1 MAVKSKPLSLIF
13 KTLKWLVVFFG
24 CISIIMIILSFTTAP
39 FWGYYWLG
47 TSECSNEI
55 KPDYI
60 IVMGGSAIPG
70 KSGLMRTYYA
80 AAVANRYPEASIIIS
95 LPGETDDSSSSVNL
109 MKRELEIRNVSSERI
124 SLETNGKNTRY
135 QALEVIKMISST
147 TESVILVTSP
157 EHMRR
162 AILTFRKAGFK
173 SISGIPAFE
182 QTIDFDLVFNDKD
195 LGGRNKFIPQIGHN
209 TQLRYQFWIHLEY
222 EILII
227 REIVALGFY
236 HLKGWI

>member
-1 MAVKSKPLSLIF
+1 MTKKARSWSIF
-13 KTLKWLVVFFG
+13 LKVAKGLVFFCG
-24 CISIIMIILSFTTAP
+24 IISIIMIILSFTSAP

-47 TSECSNEI
+47 TSACDEENNPE
-55 KPDYI
+55 YI
-60 IVMGGSAIPG
+60 VVMGGSAIPG

-80 AAVANRYPEASIIIS
+80 ALAARKFPDAKIIIS
-95 LPGETDDSSSSVNL
+95 LPGEPADSSSSVNL
-109 MKRELEIRNVSSERI
+109 MKEELEIRGLSSARI
-124 SLETNGKNTRY
+124 SLETKGKNTRF
-135 QALEVIKMISST
+135 QALEILKLVGSAN
-147 TESVILVTSP
+147 EHVILVTSP

-173 SISGIPAFE
+173 NISGLPAFE
-182 QTIDFDLVFNDKD
+182 QSVDFDLAFDD
-195 LGGRNKFIPQIGHN
+195 RELGGRNRFVPDIGHN

-236 HLKGWI
+236 NLKGWI

>member
-1 MAVKSKPLSLIF
+1 
-13 KTLKWLVVFFG
+13 
-24 CISIIMIILSFTTAP
+24 
-39 FWGYYWLG
+39 
-47 TSECSNEI
+47 
-55 KPDYI
+55 
-60 IVMGGSAIPG
+60 
-70 KSGLMRTYYA
+70 
-80 AAVANRYPEASIIIS
+80 
-95 LPGETDDSSSSVNL
+95 

-147 TESVILVTSP
+147 KEPVILVTSP

-173 SISGIPAFE
+173 NISGIPAFE

-195 LGGRNKFIPQIGHN
+195 LGGRNKFIPEIGHN

>member
-1 MAVKSKPLSLIF
+1 MAVKSKSLLLIF
-13 KTLKWLVVFFG
+13 KTLKWLVIFFG

-47 TSECSNEI
+47 TSECKEEI
-55 KPDYI
+55 QPEYI
-60 IVMGGSAIPG
+60 VVMGGSAIPG

-80 AAVANRYPEASIIIS
+80 AAVANRYPEARIIIS

-173 SISGIPAFE
+173 NISGIPAFE

-195 LGGRNKFIPQIGHN
+195 LGGRNKFIPEIGHN

>member
-1 MAVKSKPLSLIF
+1 MATKSKSLSIIYKTF
-13 KTLKWLVVFFG
+13 KGLVIFFG

-70 KSGLMRTYYA
+70 KSGLMRTFYA
-80 AAVANRYPEASIIIS
+80 AAVANRYPEARIIIS
-95 LPGETDDSSSSVNL
+95 LPGEIHDSSSSVNL

-124 SLETNGKNTRY
+124 SLETKGKNTRY

-147 TESVILVTSP
+147 TESVVLVTSP

-162 AILTFRKAGFK
+162 AILTFRKAGFQN
-173 SISGIPAFE
+173 ISGIPAFE

-195 LGGRNKFIPQIGHN
+195 LGGRNKFIPEIGHN

>member
-1 MAVKSKPLSLIF
+1 MI
-13 KTLKWLVVFFG
+13 FFG

-55 KPDYI
+55 KPDYV

-80 AAVANRYPEASIIIS
+80 AGVANRYPEARIIIS
-95 LPGETDDSSSSVNL
+95 LPGETQDSTSSVNL

-135 QALEVIKMISST
+135 QALELLKLVST
-147 TESVILVTSP
+147 PKVPVILVTSP

-162 AILTFRKAGFK
+162 AILTFRKAGFQN
-173 SISGIPAFE
+173 ISGIPAFE
-182 QTIDFDLVFNDKD
+182 QAIDFDLLFSDKD
-195 LGGRNKFIPQIGHN
+195 LGGRNKFIPEIGHN